1 MVNRFFFIVILVLIG
16 FLGSSLVASFS
27 FAQIKDDL
35 AFIVK
40 NNPIEIKIEKKAP
53 DFTFK
58 ESSELK
64 LAFIGFIRLYQLCIS
79 SQDKPVC
86 IFSFS
91 CSRFGMLAIRKYGVF
106 FGLLMASD
114 RIQRCNGL
122 GRRYYPID
130 SETELS
136 VDYPIDDYYL
146 GKIKK

>member
-1 MVNRFFFIVILVLIG
+1 MVKRFLVVVMLVLIG
-16 FLGSSLVASFS
+16 TIFVNSISFG
-27 FAQIKDDL
+27 QIEDDL

-40 NNPIEIKIEKKAP
+40 NNPIEPKIEKKAP
-53 DFTFK
+53 GFTFK

-64 LAFIGFIRLYQLCIS
+64 LAFTGLIHLYQLFIS
-79 SQDKPVC
+79 SQDKPAC

-106 FGLLMASD
+106 FGLLMTSD

-130 SETELS
+130 FETGLS
-136 VDYPIDDYYL
+136 VDFPIDNYYL